1 MQIIRKIEHVRARH
15 ELTKK
20 WSDPPLSAFG
30 SAGNLLSG
38 VEAMVGGKD
47 THRSVHAELANN
59 RNVPFPLRIMPR
71 PFHSTGR
78 NNPTTEVTIQMTTA
92 MSSALNQPIV

>member
-1 MQIIRKIEHVRARH
+1 MAR
-15 ELTKK
+15 
-20 WSDPPLSAFG
+20 PPPSGFGTLGNSLSEE
-30 SAGNLLSG
+30 
-38 VEAMVGGKD
+38 EAKVGGKD
-47 THRSVHAELANN
+47 TRRPVHANLANN
-59 RNVPFPLRIMPR
+59 RNVPFQLRTVLH